1 MNTQELP
8 ATLQSTL
15 QKLKRVSEKYSSKSA
30 LGKSSAI
37 VGWQPPFSVLPHF
50 HLTCVFSVRFSAA
63 DYPQVSEQ
71 VKQLEE
77 ESTVALAEVT
87 AAKSILGRVLS
98 AWDSYSDCLS
108 SLQAWLQ
115 HSSTRLSHGHRA
127 DVLAARIIFSLCTIS
142 RQQDCR
148 LIAVFGLCFFLLVDL
163 RVFGRVGVSEGSP
176 ERGSKLP
183 DGDHRPSDQQAPGGG
198 AASLQ
203 PVLDGLREDQHVC
216 KSTFLPR
223 SRVHRCRSRS
233 HLKKRECFI
242 LITLPSC
249 RVLLFCS
256 YL

>member
-1 MNTQELP
+1 MLANTQELP

-15 QKLKRVSEKYSSKSA
+15 QKLKQVSEKYSSKSA

-77 ESTVALAEVT
+77 ESTVALTEVT

-148 LIAVFGLCFFLLVDL
+148 LIAVFVLFFS
-163 RVFGRVGVSEGSP
+163 F
-176 ERGSKLP
+176 
-183 DGDHRPSDQQAPGGG
+183 
-198 AASLQ
+198 
-203 PVLDGLREDQHVC
+203 
-216 KSTFLPR
+216 
-223 SRVHRCRSRS
+223 
-233 HLKKRECFI
+233 
-242 LITLPSC
+242 
-249 RVLLFCS
+249 
-256 YL
+256 